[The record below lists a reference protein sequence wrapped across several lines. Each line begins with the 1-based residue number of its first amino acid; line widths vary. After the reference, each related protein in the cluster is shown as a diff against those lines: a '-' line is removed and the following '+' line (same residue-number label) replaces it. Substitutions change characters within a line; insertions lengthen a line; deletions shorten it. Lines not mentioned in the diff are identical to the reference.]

1 VAEKALSLL
10 GPKTVVL
17 TAMNGVPWWFFQE
30 AAGAWGGM
38 RLTSIDP
45 EGRIAAAIPGRH
57 IVGCVVHATCSVVE
71 PGLVRHGFGNG
82 LIIGESSGTVSAR
95 VEALAARLTAAG
107 FDTTVTEHIQADIW
121 YKLWGNMTM
130 NPISA
135 LTGATCDRILDDPLL
150 NRYTLAIM
158 AEGAELEFTADGIAE
173 VARVAF
179 MANDRM
185 ENIGARRLHTVMSTL
200 MDEVLFELPGWTE
213 TNIVFDAARVRERL
227 TRVIGDD
234 DLRRYIL

>member
-1 VAEKALSLL
+1 
-10 GPKTVVL
+10 
-17 TAMNGVPWWFFQE
+17 
-30 AAGAWGGM
+30 M

-57 IVGCVVHATCSVVE
+57 LVGCVVHATCSVME

-82 LIIGESSGTVSAR
+82 LIIGEPSGTVSAR

-107 FDTTVTEHIQADIW
+107 FDTTVTERIQADIW

-158 AEGAELEFTADGIAE
+158 ERLKADGAIARIRTNE
-173 VARVAF
+173 AAKAQLTPDQR
-179 MANDRM
+179 
-185 ENIGARRLHTVMSTL
+185 EKLKTL
-200 MDEVLFELPGWTE
+200 R
-213 TNIVFDAARVRERL
+213 AARWQRRGGGEGG
-227 TRVIGDD
+227 GDGTSEAPSALHD
-234 DLRRYIL
+234 RS